1 MMYTTFV
8 GIDVFTLHFG
18 YQPPP
23 PLSTMSSLQTLQ
35 EIAVPH
41 VAKSQSYTKHETL

>member
-1 MMYTTFV
+1 MMHITFV
-8 GIDVFTLHFG
+8 GIDVVTLHFG

-23 PLSTMSSLQTLQ
+23 LSAMSSLQTLQ
-35 EIAVPH
+35 EIGVPH

>member
-1 MMYTTFV
+1 MMHTTFV
-8 GIDVFTLHFG
+8 GIDVGKFHFD

-23 PLSTMSSLQTLQ
+23 HSAMSSLRTLQ
-35 EIAVPH
+35 EIGVPH